1 MTAKE
6 DETTLD
12 RAEKAVETP
21 IPERRRRRFWLLWW
35 IWAVF
40 GAAVSFRGTLSGSWI
55 AIAAILTAPFWAL
68 FLFWPICALRDRL
81 RAKRLW
87 ASEVLVLLAPEVRG
101 SDDEKTALPVVV
113 GREGGVLV
121 PLEAWE
127 CAFPSI
133 RPEMIPAAVV
143 PADQYAGVHLPTLK
157 EEDLLASALW
167 ERGAGTPAGALP
179 ADLESAGLWVERL
192 RLTKRAS

>member
-1 MTAKE
+1 MTAKK
-6 DETTLD
+6 DETTLE
-12 RAEKAVETP
+12 RAERSVETP
-21 IPERRRRRFWLLWW
+21 IPARRRRRFWLLWW
-35 IWAVF
+35 IWAIF

-68 FLFWPICALRDRL
+68 FLFWPVLAVRDYL

-101 SDDEKTALPVVV
+101 SVDETTALPVVV
-113 GREGGVLV
+113 GRSGGVLV
-121 PLEAWE
+121 PVEAWE

-143 PADQYAGVHLPTLK
+143 PADSHAGVHLAALK
-157 EEDLLASALW
+157 EEDLLASTLW
-167 ERGAGTPAGALP
+167 ENGTETPAGALP

-192 RLTKRAS
+192 RLAKRAS